1 LAAKNSNRGD
11 MMIRFMETLRVPE
24 GMHAGQ
30 PLVLRHWQ
38 KGIIRAIYNPVDS
51 KGVRIVRKGIY
62 SVAKKNGK
70 TPLVAGLALGHLIG
84 PEAKK
89 NEQIYS
95 AAYDRDQAAITFR
108 YMRQMVFME
117 EELSA
122 FLVVRESTK
131 EIYCP
136 RNGSIF
142 KALSSEVKGKH
153 GLGPAVLIMDELAQ
167 FGADRTF
174 YDTLQQGRGA
184 HLEPLLWIIST
195 QAADDLAVLS
205 QELDYGQRVEAGEIH
220 DPTVRCFMFATP
232 PEADPYDEASWRLS
246 NPALGDFL
254 NLADMQEAART
265 AQAMPSAEANFRN
278 LRLNQRIDAESNFI
292 TPDIWKA
299 CGEPPNLNGTAE
311 WWGGLDLSGKND
323 LTALILAAQDEEG
336 NWHIRPFLWAPD
348 DNLREKE
355 KRDGVPYCLWR
366 DKGILNTT
374 PGKSIDYAF
383 VAMKIGEI
391 REEFDLIAINFDRW
405 RIFDLQR
412 ELDKIGIESW
422 IEGQETPISGGL
434 CLVPHGQ
441 GFKGMNKSI
450 ETLEDLLMNGR
461 IRHGN
466 HPILSWCA
474 NNVRIAYDEHKNR
487 KFNKKK
493 STGRIDGIVAMAMAL
508 DGAQGQV
515 KTEQSIYETEGIL
528 RIGIT

>member
-1 LAAKNSNRGD
+1 
-11 MMIRFMETLRVPE
+11 
-24 GMHAGQ
+24 
-30 PLVLRHWQ
+30 
-38 KGIIRAIYNPVDS
+38 
-51 KGVRIVRKGIY
+51 
-62 SVAKKNGK
+62 
-70 TPLVAGLALGHLIG
+70 
-84 PEAKK
+84 
-89 NEQIYS
+89 
-95 AAYDRDQAAITFR
+95 
-108 YMRQMVFME
+108 
-117 EELSA
+117 
-122 FLVVRESTK
+122 
-131 EIYCP
+131 
-136 RNGSIF
+136 
-142 KALSSEVKGKH
+142 
-153 GLGPAVLIMDELAQ
+153 
-167 FGADRTF
+167 
-174 YDTLQQGRGA
+174 
-184 HLEPLLWIIST
+184 
-195 QAADDLAVLS
+195 LS